1 MARQVL
7 VEEQKTR
14 GTRVRVA
21 SSPVSLGSD
30 CQGLGSDKR
39 LPVMIDLSLN
49 QRIADKLREAAD
61 LLEQQ
66 AANPFRVGAYR
77 HAADT
82 VVGLQRDLRQLVDAE
97 GLKGLTKLPTIGH
110 GIAAAIHELITTG
123 RWSQLERL
131 RGTLDPAHLFQTIP
145 GVSAKRARRLRDTL
159 NVDTLEALETAAHQG
174 KLEAVKGIGP
184 RRAAILRASLAS
196 MLGRPRS
203 RNATIREGPA
213 VDLLLDVDEEYR
225 QKAQAGKLPTIA
237 PKRLNPHG
245 TPWLPVLHTRRGKW
259 HFAALYSNSPRA
271 HELGRTE
278 DWVVIYSY
286 DEHHRETQQ
295 TVVTENRGTLVGKR
309 VVRGREPECLALYA
323 RQEAPEEIV
332 DRGSTGFLPFDL

>member
-1 MARQVL
+1 MTKAAEKCLGVARQVL

-30 CQGLGSDKR
+30 CEGLGSDKR

-66 AANPFRVGAYR
+66 AANPFRVSAYR

-82 VVGLQRDLRQLVDAE
+82 VVGLQRDLRQLVEAE

-145 GVSAKRARRLRDTL
+145 GVSANAGATPPRHIECRYARSSGDGGPSRK
-159 NVDTLEALETAAHQG
+159 VGSSQG
-174 KLEAVKGIGP
+174 Y
-184 RRAAILRASLAS
+184 RST
-196 MLGRPRS
+196 PRS
-203 RNATIREGPA
+203 DPESFP
-213 VDLLLDVDEEYR
+213 R
-225 QKAQAGKLPTIA
+225 QYAWTASE
-237 PKRLNPHG
+237 PKCHDP
-245 TPWLPVLHTRRGKW
+245 
-259 HFAALYSNSPRA
+259 
-271 HELGRTE
+271 
-278 DWVVIYSY
+278 
-286 DEHHRETQQ
+286 
-295 TVVTENRGTLVGKR
+295 
-309 VVRGREPECLALYA
+309 
-323 RQEAPEEIV
+323 
-332 DRGSTGFLPFDL
+332 